1 MDEKPSYYAIIPAE
15 VRYNK
20 DLRAN
25 EKLLFG
31 EITALSNTTGICTAS
46 NNYFANLYNVVPSAI
61 TKWIK
66 DLEKHKYIE
75 VEYIKKGKEIKQ
87 RNIRITG
94 IHKYDE
100 VFTNVLGG
108 YSQKAKENN
117 TSINTT
123 SIKENIKRKVFKKP
137 TIEEITQYCLERNN
151 GINAEAFYDFYE
163 SKDWYVGKN
172 RMKDWKAC
180 VRTWERRNEPKEEKL
195 PSWFNK
201 TNKDFEEEK
210 DEEYAKLAEAIRN
223 GTYKP

>member
-1 MDEKPSYYAIIPAE
+1 MDEKPNYYAIIPAE

-20 DLRAN
+20 NLRAN

-31 EITALSNTTGICTAS
+31 EITALSNTTGTCNAS

-61 TKWIK
+61 TRWIK
-66 DLEKHKYIE
+66 DLEKYRYID

-87 RNIRITG
+87 RIIKITG

-117 TSINTT
+117 TSNNNT

-137 TIEEITQYCLERNN
+137 TIEEIETYCKERNN
-151 GINAEAFYDFYE
+151 NIDPKQFFDFYE
-163 SKDWYVGKN
+163 AGDWIDGQGKEVKN
-172 RMKDWKAC
+172 WKQKMI
-180 VRTWERRNEPKEEKL
+180 TWENRNKPKEEDL
-195 PSWFNK
+195 PIWWNDNEKELSN
-201 TNKDFEEEK
+201 TNNELEELISKYE
-210 DEEYAKLAEAIRN
+210 
-223 GTYKP
+223 

>member
-117 TSINTT
+117 TSI
-123 SIKENIKRKVFKKP
+123 KENIKRKAFKKP
-137 TIEEITQYCLERNN
+137 TLEEVKIYCEERNN
-151 GINAEAFYDFYE
+151 NVDAQRFIDFYE
-163 SKDWYVGKN
+163 ANNWTDSKGNKVKS
-172 RMKDWKAC
+172 WKQKII
-180 VRTWERRNEPKEEKL
+180 TWESHQQKPKEENL

-201 TNKDFEEEK
+201 TNKDFEEER